1 MRPNDQ
7 DKDNIDK
14 EDNKKNNN
22 LELKITKIKMKQDL
36 ENNKKNNITNKEEK
50 DFSKNK
56 GKRQKFF
63 KKNKK
68 CRIDSPIL
76 TKFS

>member
-56 GKRQKFF
+56 GKR
-63 KKNKK
+63 
-68 CRIDSPIL
+68 
-76 TKFS
+76 

>member
-14 EDNKKNNN
+14 EDNKKNSN

-50 DFSKNK
+50 DFNKNK
-56 GKRQKFF
+56 EKR
-63 KKNKK
+63 
-68 CRIDSPIL
+68 
-76 TKFS
+76 

>member
-7 DKDNIDK
+7 DNIDK
-14 EDNKKNNN
+14 EDNKRNNN
-22 LELKITKIKMKQDL
+22 LKQKITKIKMKEDL
-36 ENNKKNNITNKEEK
+36 ENNKKNNIKDKEEK
-50 DFSKNK
+50 DFNK
-56 GKRQKFF
+56 YKEKRQKCF

-68 CRIDSPIL
+68 YRIDRPTL